1 MQSIAQ
7 IAFFKGATDLDLV
20 RFERRCIWKKID
32 EGQSIVDF
40 EDVSSDVYFLVSGDV
55 RIQMRTPGGK
65 EFILA
70 DLREGEFFGELSA
83 IDGEPRSANVTALT
97 KAVIC
102 IVGSALF
109 REMLASSPMLA
120 EKVMQLLARRIRDLN
135 ARLLEHTVLDIR
147 HKLYAELLRL
157 SVPRPLVWFRRR
169 PSITNWP
176 RALDADGNRSRASSV
191 RWNAMDCYK
200 KRVGRSFCRIPRRC
214 GAGFGKPCWRPSN
227 QESARRDSSRAAR
240 IFPLQTGGIQQT
252 PETRSEQD

>member
-157 SVPRPLVWFRRR
+157 SVPRPHAAPARVVSPPPFHHEL
-169 PSITNWP
+169 
-176 RALDADGNRSRASSV
+176 AA
-191 RWNAMDCYK
+191 
-200 KRVGRSFCRIPRRC
+200 RVGCRREQITREL
-214 GAGFGKPCWRPSN
+214 GAM
-227 QESARRDSSRAAR
+227 ERDGL
-240 IFPLQTGGIQQT
+240 LQKTRGALVLT
-252 PETRSEQD
+252 DPETMRGRVRQTMLEAE

>member
-7 IAFFKGATDLDLV
+7 IAFFKGATDLDLA

-40 EDVSSDVYFLVSGDV
+40 EDLSSDVCFLVSGDV

-109 REMLASSPMLA
+109 REMLASSPMLS

-157 SVPRPLVWFRRR
+157 SVPRPNAA
-169 PSITNWP
+169 P
-176 RALDADGNRSRASSV
+176 V
-191 RWNAMDCYK
+191 RVVSPPPFHHVLAA
-200 KRVGRSFCRIPRRC
+200 RVGCRREQITREL
-214 GAGFGKPCWRPSN
+214 GAM
-227 QESARRDSSRAAR
+227 ERDGL
-240 IFPLQTGGIQQT
+240 LQKTRGALILPDPEAIRGRVRQT
-252 PETRSEQD
+252 MQDAG